1 MLERD
6 PDLLAYLEGR
16 RRGRFDGFAHRVVW
30 ADRSPV
36 QGSNGARGRW
46 NSPGCQF
53 EVLNTSLEAEGADA
67 EFEAFWSLF
76 EQRPDRR
83 ALNWKLRVRLT
94 RVVTLDFE
102 ELEQLGVGPAV
113 YGTRDYART
122 QEISDGVN
130 YLGCDGLIAPSAR
143 YDCDNL
149 VVYMQNLERSCILE
163 EVESRQFRWSD

>member
-6 PDLLAYLEGR
+6 PDLLEFLEACSQR
-16 RRGRFDGFAHRVVW
+16 RFDGFVNRVVW
-30 ADRSPV
+30 ADRSPI
-36 QGSNGARGRW
+36 QGSSRARGRW

-83 ALNWKLRVRLT
+83 ALNWKIQVRLT
-94 RVVTLDFE
+94 RVVELSHE
-102 ELEQLGVGPAV
+102 ELERLGVGPAD
-113 YGTRDYART
+113 YATRDYSRT

-130 YLGCDGLIAPSAR
+130 HLGCDGLIVPSAR
-143 YDCDNL
+143 YDGKNL
-149 VVYMQNLERSCILE
+149 VVYTQNLERGCFLE
-163 EVESRQFRWSD
+163 EVAPREFRWSD